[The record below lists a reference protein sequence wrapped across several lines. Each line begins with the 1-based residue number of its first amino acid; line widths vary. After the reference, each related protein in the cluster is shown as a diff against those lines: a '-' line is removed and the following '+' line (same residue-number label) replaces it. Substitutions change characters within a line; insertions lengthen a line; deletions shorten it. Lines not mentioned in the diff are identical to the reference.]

1 MNEKSSQTF
10 IYKFIRFINIFILVF
25 TLVGISLVEVVFNNN
40 LLVISAN
47 TVENYYSTLDT
58 TKTGSDFRSELAT
71 LITTT
76 HTYETT
82 YSELKDVFKVSDADP
97 DNPGNIIWFYSGT
110 SVSFSGFGSGNGTT
124 NREHVWPKEGG
135 KAFPK
140 ESKAG
145 SDAHHLRPAEAQL
158 NSTRNNLSFGVV
170 EQTKANIVKQDGS
183 TTYDNLCFTA
193 NGLFYPGEGYR
204 GATARILM
212 YVQTRWG
219 NEYDLK
225 FVDEAG
231 NCKTIGKIS
240 DLLKWHLEEP
250 VTEAEIA
257 RNEAIYKI
265 QGNRN
270 PFIDH
275 PEYATKI
282 YCYDGESYNATLQ
295 SVAKEGVIDSNIDVV
310 SISLS
315 GTPTKLEY
323 TAGDKFIPNGLVV
336 TATYSDGTVKTV
348 SNSACSWVDEKTGS
362 TTLTTSTTSIKC
374 SYSGFEAI
382 FSGIKVKEKAEIP
395 KQGTYQLVTD
405 VGSLKNG
412 DKIIIVSLSNGKI
425 AGEMEK
431 TYLKDYDVT
440 FSNELKTEISS
451 FVSEVEIFTL
461 NKNGDYWEIVSSSG
475 KKLGATAVKK
485 LSYSGGDTNWII
497 TISNN
502 EATIQSSTSEYGR
515 ILYNVNSPRFTTYS
529 SKLTSSMLLPQIYKK
544 VEGEVSHTCVFD
556 KEVVLEKYKAS
567 NATCTKKAQYYY
579 SCSCGEMGTKTFEY
593 GDLKDH
599 TIVIDSSVS
608 ATCEVE
614 GLTEGKHCSTC
625 GKVLVSQQKISKLEH
640 QFSWVID
647 KEPTLDE
654 AGIKHLECSVCHT
667 KKSENTKI
675 DKLDHIHEMEYH
687 EKIDATCEKDGS
699 LSYYLCNTC
708 NKKYSD
714 TTGYNEIQDIV
725 IKATGHEYADPVY
738 QFDYEKNTCI
748 AKTVCKH
755 NEEHTIIE
763 EVNLVK
769 TIISEATCE
778 KVGKILY
785 EANFSNEIFIKK
797 SSTIDLPKISHNYGN
812 WIYTKK
818 PIENENGEIRRVC
831 SICQHSE
838 TKVVEYSSTISEI
851 KDDDIVVKSDELGVI
866 VNDTKVVVSDNSS
879 EYLDK
884 KLSDFV
890 INKKINDG
898 EIVKVYD
905 ISLLSDNC
913 KIQPN
918 GTVQVIVSY
927 EVVNNKTYYVAY
939 IDGEN
944 MTIHNAT
951 VIDENHIMFETN
963 HFSNY
968 AIIESNSSNNNYI
981 YYIIGICAVLAIAT
995 TIIVINVKKR
1005 KKNN

>member
-1 MNEKSSQTF
+1 M
-10 IYKFIRFINIFILVF
+10 
-25 TLVGISLVEVVFNNN
+25 
-40 LLVISAN
+40 
-47 TVENYYSTLDT
+47 
-58 TKTGSDFRSELAT
+58 
-71 LITTT
+71 
-76 HTYETT
+76 
-82 YSELKDVFKVSDADP
+82 SDADP

-135 KAFPK
+135 KAFPEK
-140 ESKAG
+140 SKAG
-145 SDAHHLRPAEAQL
+145 SDAHHLRPTEAQL

-183 TTYDNLCFTA
+183 TTYDNLCYTA

-275 PEYATKI
+275 PEYATQI

-323 TAGDKFIPNGLVV
+323 TVGDKFIPNGLIV
-336 TATYSDGTVKTV
+336 TATYSDGTVKTI
-348 SNSACSWVDEKTGS
+348 SNSACTWVDEKTGS

-412 DKIIIVSLSNGKI
+412 DKIIIASLSSGKL

-451 FVSEVEIFTL
+451 FVSEVEVFTL
-461 NKNGDYWEIVSSSG
+461 NKNGNYWEIVSSSG

-485 LSYSGGDTNWII
+485 LSYSDGDTNWII

-502 EATIQSSTSEYGR
+502 EATIQSSTSERGR
-515 ILYNVNSPRFTTYS
+515 ILYNVNSPRFTTY
-529 SKLTSSMLLPQIYKK
+529 TSNTTAAMLLPQIYKK
-544 VEGEVSHTCVFD
+544 IEGEASHTCVFN
-556 KEVVLEKYKAS
+556 KEVVLDKYRAS
-567 NATCTKKAQYYY
+567 DATCTKKAQYYY
-579 SCSCGEMGTKTFEY
+579 SCSCGEKGTKTFEY
-593 GDLKDH
+593 GDFKDH
-599 TIVIDSSVS
+599 TIVIDFSVS

-625 GKVLVSQQKISKLEH
+625 GKIIIPQQKISKLEH

-654 AGIKHLECSVCHT
+654 DGVKHLECSACHT

-675 DKLDHIHEMEYH
+675 DKLTHIHEMEYH
-687 EKIDATCEKDGS
+687 EKIAATCEKNGS
-699 LSYYLCNTC
+699 LSYYICSVC

-714 TTGYNEIQDIV
+714 TTGYNEIQDII
-725 IKATGHEYADPVY
+725 IKALGHEYAEPVY
-738 QFDYEKNTCI
+738 QFDYEKNICI
-748 AKTVCKH
+748 AKAVCKH
-755 NEEHTIIE
+755 DETHIIIE
-763 EVNLVK
+763 EVDLVK
-769 TIISEATCE
+769 TIVSEATCE
-778 KVGKILY
+778 RSGTILY
-785 EANFSNEIFIKK
+785 EANFSNEIFSKQT
-797 SSTIDLPKISHNYGN
+797 STMDLPKISHNYGN

-818 PIENENGEIRRVC
+818 PNINENGEIRRVC

-851 KDDDIVVKSDELGVI
+851 KDNDIVIKTDELGVI
-866 VNDTKVVVSDNSS
+866 VNDTKIIVSDKSS

-884 KLSDFV
+884 KLSDFI

-918 GTVQVIVSY
+918 GTVQVIVPY
-927 EVVNNKTYYVAY
+927 KAVNNKTYYVAY
-939 IDGEN
+939 VDDEN

-981 YYIIGICAVLAIAT
+981 YYIVGICAVLAVAT
-995 TIIVINVKKR
+995 FAIVIKR
-1005 KKNN
+1005 KK